1 MLMYRPDYYTATG
14 QSIKTKYQLKAEKQN
29 GGEPEP
35 ETPQPTAEEKKANG
49 DMSETK
55 IIIAKN
61 RNGQTGTITLLFQ
74 KAHSRFCEPSNEYQT
89 RQAAMMGEVDMPE

>member
-1 MLMYRPDYYTATG
+1 
-14 QSIKTKYQLKAEKQN
+14 
-29 GGEPEP
+29 
-35 ETPQPTAEEKKANG
+35 
-49 DMSETK
+49 MSETK

-74 KAHSRFCEPSNEYQT
+74 KAYSRFCEPSDEYQT